1 VHFLENLKNKIDI
14 DGKERRKG
22 IIFSRGK
29 KSVFSARYYAAF
41 SGFSACMIDD
51 VCITNNNLHVLAV
64 PPPPPRGLGD
74 VHDDDVLF
82 FREKRVGPARY
93 STASVM
99 ERPMK
104 DTCNQEG
111 NQIEIAH
118 YRSLTEFAFYN
129 RVNPQERTGSTA

>member
-1 VHFLENLKNKIDI
+1 
-14 DGKERRKG
+14 
-22 IIFSRGK
+22 
-29 KSVFSARYYAAF
+29 
-41 SGFSACMIDD
+41 
-51 VCITNNNLHVLAV
+51 
-64 PPPPPRGLGD
+64 
-74 VHDDDVLF
+74 
-82 FREKRVGPARY
+82 VGPARY

>member
-93 STASVM
+93 SLCYGTTQ
-99 ERPMK
+99 P
-104 DTCNQEG
+104 NQEG
-111 NQIEIAH
+111 NQIEITH